1 VAVTEPAFDT
11 EGVFDA
17 DYLYF
22 FAERLADRSDA
33 ETDLIWNLAGLEAGM
48 EVLDLACGHG
58 RIANRLAQRGCR
70 VTGLDATDLFLRH
83 ARQDARERGV
93 TVDYVQGDMR
103 TLPWSRRFDRII
115 NWYTAFGYFDD
126 AGNRQVLAQAAA
138 ALRPGGRLAMEMNNY
153 ARLARDYAPATVK
166 ERNEDLVVDRQ
177 HLDPLT
183 SRSLVIRTVIRDGA
197 VRQFRYF
204 VRLFTFTELRDWLQA
219 AGFTAVSGYGE
230 DANPLTAEHR
240 RMITVAE
247 R

>member
-1 VAVTEPAFDT
+1 VTVTEPGFAT
-11 EGVFDA
+11 EALFDA

-22 FAERLADRSDA
+22 FAERLEERSDA
-33 ETDLIWNLAGLEAGM
+33 ETDLIWKLAGLEAGM

-70 VTGLDATDLFLRH
+70 VTGLDATALFLRR
-83 ARQDARERGV
+83 AQQGAQTLGV

-103 TLPWSRRFDRII
+103 DLPWSRRFDRII

-138 ALRPGGRLAMEMNNY
+138 ALRPGGQLAMEMNNY
-153 ARLARDYAPATVK
+153 ARLARDFTPATVK
-166 ERNEDLVVDRQ
+166 ERNGDLVADQ
-177 HLDPLT
+177 QYLDPLT
-183 SRSLVIRTVIRDGA
+183 SCSYVIRTVIRDGA
-197 VRQFRYF
+197 IRQFPFF
-204 VRLFTFTELRDWLQA
+204 VRLFTFPELRDWLHT
-219 AGFTAVSGYGE
+219 AGFAAVSGYGE
-230 DANPLTAEHR
+230 DGNPLTAEHR